1 MKFSEEDINFLK
13 WESLPF
19 SKKQDISNHYWN
31 PYKPEVGASLK
42 QDIVNSFIKSTSI
55 DALQY
60 GIGSFG
66 WEVYLLFVIVENPKT
81 RVPRKFSDISINK
94 GVVKEWIDKNH
105 ARVKFNYGGTF
116 IINLEEKIVI
126 R

>member
-66 WEVYLLFVIVENPKT
+66 WEVYLLFVIVENPKI